1 VTPHPSERDL
11 AAYAQAALP
20 PDALLM
26 VDDHLAV
33 CDRCRTHAAVLA
45 DSAGRLRAA
54 TDTIHRDLVEPPLP
68 AVDRPRTNIS
78 WAAGLAAAAAAAAVA
93 VALNV
98 TWGTRAVAP
107 DMAPAGDSGRVRA
120 PEARLTADEQA
131 IVDRAVATG
140 EMPRS
145 ALADSL
151 KLKTGAL
158 MGAEPSHV
166 DFLPLGPVG
175 LTDTDRPTLTW
186 TALDTRGRAV
196 VYRVDVFDAIYDRV
210 DRSEWLSGTAWTPER
225 PLPGGRTY
233 VWQVTARTGGRDVT
247 VPAPPQPE
255 ARFMITTAEQHDGL
269 TAMRRRADGSHLAL
283 AVLLAN
289 AGVVDEAA
297 RELALAREA
306 NPESSAVQ
314 RLQDSLKR

>member
-1 VTPHPSERDL
+1 
-11 AAYAQAALP
+11 
-20 PDALLM
+20 M
-26 VDDHLAV
+26 VDDHLAI
-33 CDRCRTHAAVLA
+33 CDRCRTRAATLA
-45 DSAGRLRAA
+45 DSAARLRAA
-54 TDTIHRDLVEPPLP
+54 TDAIHRDLIAPPLP
-68 AVDRPRTNIS
+68 STDRPRTNIR
-78 WAAGLAAAAAAAAVA
+78 WAAGLAAAAAAATVA

-107 DMAPAGDSGRVRA
+107 SVVTPADVSGRVHVPVA
-120 PEARLTADEQA
+120 AARLTADEQA

-151 KLKTGAL
+151 QVKTGAL
-158 MGAEPSHV
+158 MGAGPSHV
-166 DFLPLGPVG
+166 DFLPLGPLG
-175 LTDTDRPTLTW
+175 LTDNDQPTLTW
-186 TALDTRGRAV
+186 TSLDTRGRAV
-196 VYRVDVFDAIYDRV
+196 VYRVDVFDASYDRV
-210 DRSEWLSGTAWTPER
+210 ARSEWLNGTTWTPER
-225 PLPGGRTY
+225 PLPAGRTY

-255 ARFMITTAEQHDGL
+255 ARFLITTPEQHDAL
-269 TAMRRRADGSHLAL
+269 AAMRSRANGSHLAL

-297 RELALAREA
+297 RELALARSA
-306 NPESSAVQ
+306 DPESPALQ